1 MLANRFTRVGVLGL
15 GLLVASACATGQA
28 IRAGDA
34 AAKRGEWDTA
44 VARYREAAARN
55 PSKVELQISLRQ
67 AMQAATSLHIKR
79 AEALEAADQLPGA
92 EAEYR
97 IAADIDP
104 SNTYALSK
112 ANEIERTIRARID
125 ANRPRPSIEILREQA
140 AQQSPI
146 PKLDPR
152 TRVPAMTLSG
162 SVRDI
167 LTTIG
172 QATGIDVTY
181 DRDANTA
188 AGVGYSLSLTDSSID
203 EALNQILSANQLTY
217 KVVSSKRI
225 LIFQD
230 SPTKHQQYDDQY
242 IQTFPLSHADAQE
255 VMQLI
260 QQVFAQG
267 GGGANR
273 PIPLVNKTAN
283 TIIVKGTDAQ
293 LRVLG
298 ALIAANDKPRAEV
311 SIDVEIL
318 EVDRTVLRQLGL
330 DLSTYALGFQFSPE
344 AAPNNTAAGTIPPGN
359 PPPFSVNTITRG
371 ISSTDFYM
379 TVPAA
384 KIKLLEQNSTSKLLA
399 RPQVSGREGTPIT
412 LTLGDDIP
420 VPQTTVPVQ
429 TNAGTFTTPSTS
441 YNYRK
446 VGVNLTITAKVT
458 YQDEII
464 LDPLTVE
471 RSAVGQNIE
480 IAGQSLPTFSDRSA
494 TVALRLR
501 DGESKVLAGLVR
513 QDDRRTLSSLP
524 GILHLPFLRALFGSS
539 EQTIDQTDIVMI
551 VTPRII
557 RGHELTAADLK
568 PIFIG
573 TGQNFGASGPPPLIS
588 LDAPPPAAVVAGGG
602 NTGAGAANPPTQ
614 PGQPASGVTT
624 PPAAPPPLNKPRA
637 PGVVP
642 IEAVPSNPPP
652 ATPVIVAASAPAGDI
667 KAGGEQ
673 VVTVPITISGVS
685 QMTGATL
692 SISYDPK
699 VLQATDVA
707 QGSFLKSGAASTTF
721 TPKID
726 QANGRIDVT
735 LARPNDAGGASGEGM
750 LVSITFKPLAAGQSP
765 VAVSAVVNGAGGRT
779 IQAQTTPAML
789 IVK

>member
-1 MLANRFTRVGVLGL
+1 MTNRLIRVGVLGL
-15 GLLVASACATGQA
+15 GLLVASSCATGQA
-28 IRAGDA
+28 VRAGDA
-34 AAKRGEWDTA
+34 AAKRGDWDTA
-44 VARYREAAARN
+44 VARYRDAAAHD
-55 PSKVELQISLRQ
+55 PSKREIQISLRQ
-67 AMQAATSLHIKR
+67 AMAAATAAHIKR

-97 IAADIDP
+97 IVADIDP
-104 SNTYALSK
+104 SNTYAISK

-125 ANRPRPSIEILREQA
+125 ANRPRPSIDVLREQA
-140 AQQSPI
+140 AQQSTI

-152 TRVPAMTLSG
+152 TRVPAMNLSG

-167 LTTIG
+167 LNTIG
-172 QATGIDVTY
+172 QATGIDITY

-188 AGVGYSLSLTDSSID
+188 VGVAYTLSLTDSTID
-203 EALNQILSANQLTY
+203 EALSRILSANQLTY
-217 KVVSSKRI
+217 KVVSAKSI
-225 LIFQD
+225 LVFQD
-230 SPTKHQQYDDQY
+230 TPTKHQQYDDQY
-242 IQTFPLSHADAQE
+242 MQTFPLSHADAQE
-255 VMQLI
+255 VNQLI
-260 QQVFAQG
+260 QQIFAQG
-267 GGGANR
+267 GGGASR

-283 TIIVKGTDAQ
+283 AIIVKGTAAQ
-293 LRVLG
+293 LAVLG
-298 ALIAANDKPRAEV
+298 QLIAANDKPRAEV

-330 DLSTYALGFQFSPE
+330 DLTTYAFGFQFSPE
-344 AAPNNTAAGTIPPGN
+344 AAPSNTAAGAIPPGN
-359 PPPFSVNTITRG
+359 PPPFSINTITKG
-371 ISSTDFYM
+371 VSSTDFYM

-384 KIKLLEQNSTSKLLA
+384 KIKALEQNANSKLLA

-420 VPQTTVPVQ
+420 VPQTTVPVL
-429 TNAGTFTTPSTS
+429 TTGGNFTQPSTS
-441 YNYRK
+441 YNYRR
-446 VGVNLTITAKVT
+446 VGVNLTITARVT
-458 YQDEII
+458 YQDEIV

-471 RSAVGQNIE
+471 RSALGQNID
-480 IAGQSLPTFSDRSA
+480 IAGQSLPTFNERTA
-494 TVALRLR
+494 TVALRFR

-513 QDDRRTLSSLP
+513 QDERRTLNSLP
-524 GILHLPFLRALFGSS
+524 GILHLPFLRSLFGSS
-539 EQTIDQTDIVMI
+539 DSTIDQSDIVMI
-551 VTPRII
+551 VTPHLV
-557 RGHELTAADLK
+557 RGHDLTANDLK

-573 TGQNFGASGPPPLIS
+573 TGQNFGSTGPPPLIS
-588 LDAPPPAAVVAGGG
+588 LDAPPPVPVGG
-602 NTGAGAANPPTQ
+602 AQ
-614 PGQPASGVTT
+614 PGQPATGGATPPPTT
-624 PPAAPPPLNKPRA
+624 PAQPPASNPRA

-642 IEAVPSNPPP
+642 IEAVPSTPPTSP
-652 ATPVIVAASAPAGDI
+652 PVMVAASAPAGDI
-667 KAGGEQ
+667 KAGGDQ
-673 VVTVPITISGVS
+673 TVTVPITISGVS

-735 LARPNDAGGASGEGM
+735 LARPNDAGGATGEGM

-765 VAVSAVVNGAGGRT
+765 VVVSAVVNGVGGKT
-779 IQAQTTPAML
+779 IQTQTTPAML